1 MAGIR
6 TGHRSDIAARKSPG
20 PRIPRRLCNT
30 VCPTMPCTRRNF
42 LAAPAILFAF
52 RDGTARALDRLD
64 FSRAE
69 PDDEAF
75 WLELREQF
83 DLDPQVVSFNHA
95 GLSPSTRAV
104 REAMAAEVL
113 RANYNPSRVLWRE
126 QDHELDAVRERLA
139 RLLGCSSDELA
150 LTPNATYG
158 LHTVILGLPMHAG
171 DEILTTTHD
180 YSRAHNAMRQRER
193 RDGTVTVSVPLATP
207 SEAPEVV
214 ATKILER
221 ITPRTQLVVL
231 SQMTF
236 LTGQRM
242 PIRAVADATAKLG
255 IPLLVDGAHGIG
267 LLPDTLEDLGG
278 AFYTACL
285 HKWLMGPIGTGVFVA
300 RSGWLDKV
308 WPLHPGDEGLDHR
321 ITKFEQV
328 GTRPAAPLLALREA
342 LDFHD
347 RLGPRKAARLEALRQ
362 RLATPLLAEPGIRQC
377 GSLDPNVCR
386 AMLTIEF
393 AKVEPRPLAAWLWKE
408 HHIYVTTAVD
418 AGLRALRISPHVF
431 TTHAEVD
438 RLATLLVGVARN
450 GI

>member
-1 MAGIR
+1 MLR
-6 TGHRSDIAARKSPG
+6 TRNPG
-20 PRIPRRLCNT
+20 RLCNT
-30 VCPTMPCTRRNF
+30 VTSPMPCTRRNF

-52 RDGTARALDRLD
+52 RDGTARELDRLD
-64 FSRAE
+64 FSRAA
-69 PDDEAF
+69 PDDDAF

-83 DLDPQVVSFNHA
+83 DLDPTVACFNHA

-104 REAMAAEVL
+104 REAMAAQVL
-113 RANYNPSRVLWRE
+113 RANHNPSRVLWRE
-126 QDHELDAVRERLA
+126 QDHELDVVRERLA
-139 RLLGCSSDELA
+139 RLLGCSADELA

-158 LHTVILGLPMHAG
+158 LHTVILGLGLHAG

-180 YSRAHNAMRQRER
+180 YSRAHQAMRQRQR
-193 RDGTVTVSVPLATP
+193 RDHTVTVAVELATP
-207 SEAPEVV
+207 CEAPEVV
-214 ATKILER
+214 ARQILDR
-221 ITPRTQLVVL
+221 VTPRTRLVAL

-236 LTGQRM
+236 LTGQQM
-242 PIRAVADATAKLG
+242 PIRAVAAELAKLG

-267 LLPDTLEDLGG
+267 LLPDTLQDLGG

-285 HKWLMGPIGTGVFVA
+285 HKWLMGPLGTGVFVA
-300 RSGWLDKV
+300 RSNWIDKV
-308 WPLHPGDEGLDHR
+308 WPLQPGEEGLDNR
-321 ITKFEQV
+321 ITKFEQG

-342 LDFHD
+342 LDFHE

-362 RLATPLLAEPGIRQC
+362 RLAAPLLAESGIRHC
-377 GSLDPNVCR
+377 GSLDPNICR

-393 AKVEPRPLAAWLWKE
+393 AKVEPRPLAAWLWTQ
-408 HHIYVTTAVD
+408 HRIHVTTAVD

-438 RLATLLVGVARN
+438 RLATILVGVARN